1 MYELDLTL
9 ATPAENLAC
18 DEVLLDACNQGG
30 PEVLRLWE
38 PADRF
43 VVLGYSNRF
52 LTEVDSAACQR
63 WRVSVLRRISGG
75 GAVVQMPGC
84 LNYALVLRLDGD
96 TQRQTI
102 GATNQ
107 FVLGRI
113 AKVLQPLI
121 GADVRV
127 EGDTDLALGSR
138 KFAGNAQRRLGQ
150 ALLFHGCILLKA
162 DIDWMDRLLPLPSR
176 QPAYRAGRRHHGFV
190 TNLGLA
196 PGVVKEALRS
206 AWGAMMP
213 LVEWPRS
220 QVEPLVRTK
229 YTDGS
234 WIRKF

>member
-1 MYELDLTL
+1 MHELDLTL

-30 PEVLRLWE
+30 PEVLRFWE

-52 LTEVDSAACQR
+52 LTEVDPTACQR
-63 WRVSVLRRISGG
+63 WRVPVLRRISGG

-96 TQRQTI
+96 ARRQTI

-113 AKVLQPLI
+113 AKVLQPLV

-127 EGDTDLALGSR
+127 DGDTDLALGSR
-138 KFAGNAQRRLGQ
+138 KFAGNAQRRLAQ

-162 DIDWMDRLLPLPSR
+162 DIDWMERLLPLPSR
-176 QPAYRAGRRHHGFV
+176 QPAYRAGRRHHDFV
-190 TNLGLA
+190 TNLRLA
-196 PGVVKEALRS
+196 PGVVKAALRS
-206 AWGAMMP
+206 AWGAVTP
-213 LVEWPRS
+213 LVEWPPI
-220 QVEPLVRTK
+220 QVEALVRTK

>member
-1 MYELDLTL
+1 MHELDQTL

-30 PEVLRLWE
+30 PEVLRFWE

-52 LTEVDSAACQR
+52 LTEADSAACQR
-63 WRVSVLRRISGG
+63 WGVPVLRRISGG

-84 LNYALVLRLDGD
+84 LNYALVLRLDGG
-96 TQRQTI
+96 TGRQTI
-102 GATNQ
+102 GVTNQ
-107 FVLGRI
+107 LVLGHI
-113 AKVLQPLI
+113 AKALQPLI
-121 GADVRV
+121 GGEVRID
-127 EGDTDLALGSR
+127 GDTDLALGSR
-138 KFAGNAQRRLGQ
+138 KFAGSAQRRLGH
-150 ALLFHGCILLKA
+150 ALLFHGSFLLEA
-162 DIDWMDRLLPLPSR
+162 DIDWMERLLPLPSR
-176 QPAYRAGRRHHGFV
+176 QPAYRAGRRHHDFV
-190 TNLGLA
+190 TNLGL
-196 PGVVKEALRS
+196 PPDVVKGALRS
-206 AWGAMMP
+206 AWGAVTP